1 MNIQIREQCEM
12 HKDEVLK
19 LAIFALEYHIKKTKQ
34 IKVTSD
40 ALLRLKKE
48 LAFMYVKEYWG

>member
-1 MNIQIREQCEM
+1 MNIILREQCEM

-34 IKVTSD
+34 LKVTSG
-40 ALLRLKKE
+40 ALLRLKRE
-48 LAFMYVKEYWG
+48 LSFMYLKNRWG